1 MSAKTG
7 ILLLNLGTPDE
18 PTPPAVARYLRE
30 FLMDPFVIDIPYAFR
45 WFLVNVLIA
54 PRRSRISAEAYQK
67 IWTERGSPLKFHSL
81 DLATKVGNRLG
92 PDHEVRLAMRYQ
104 NPSLEAQLIEWKNRH
119 FEEIRV
125 LPLYPQYSWAANRS
139 SEEAVTA
146 IAKRIGLRAKI
157 LFLKP
162 FYADPGFIDA
172 FADRISRTLQLDTWD
187 HLLLSY
193 HGLPERQI
201 RKADPTGDYCLKKA
215 DCCSRMEEPSTQVCY
230 RAQSYETSRLLA
242 KKLGIP
248 NDRWSVSFQS
258 RLGRTKW
265 IEPYTDVVLPELA
278 KKGVKKLV
286 VTCPAFTADC
296 LETIEEIGMRA
307 KEQWQECGGESLRL
321 VPSLNSEELWVSAVA
336 KLAKTGSFR

>member
-1 MSAKTG
+1 MSARTG

-18 PTPPAVARYLRE
+18 PSPKAVARYLRE
-30 FLMDPFVIDIPYAFR
+30 FLMDPYVIDIPYPLR
-45 WFLVNVLIA
+45 WFLVNVMIA
-54 PRRSRISAEAYQK
+54 PTRSRTSAEAYQK

-81 DLATKVGNRLG
+81 DLASKVGNRLG
-92 PDHEVRLAMRYQ
+92 PDYEVRLAMRYQ
-104 NPSLEAQLIEWKNRH
+104 NPSIEDLLLEWKTRH
-119 FEEIRV
+119 FDEVRV

-139 SEEAVTA
+139 SEEAVKSLA
-146 IAKRIGLRAKI
+146 NRVGIKGKI
-157 LFLKP
+157 TFLKP
-162 FYADPGFIDA
+162 FFADSGFIDA

-187 HLLLSY
+187 HLLMSY

-201 RKADPTGDYCLKKA
+201 RKADPTGCYCMKQA
-215 DCCSRMEEPSTQVCY
+215 DCCSRMQEPPTQVCY

-248 NDRWSVSFQS
+248 ADRWSVSFQS

-286 VTCPAFTADC
+286 ITCPAFTADC

-307 KEQWQECGGESLRL
+307 KEQWIGCGGESLIL